1 MIKIKKI
8 KKFDNDVKHLR
19 KKYKEIKKDLML
31 FKEIVSSNPEAGKSL
46 GHSLYKLR
54 LKNSSKNIGKS
65 GGFRVIYY
73 YVQSDKL
80 IYVLSIYDKS
90 EIENISTRTLM
101 KIVDEEL

>member
-1 MIKIKKI
+1 M
-8 KKFDNDVKHLR
+8 
-19 KKYKEIKKDLML
+19 
-31 FKEIVSSNPEAGKSL
+31 
-46 GHSLYKLR
+46 R

-65 GGFRVIYY
+65 GGFRGIYY

-80 IYVLSIYDKS
+80 IYALSIYDKS